1 MATTAD
7 SPSTTTVPSGR
18 AGENINSPQ
27 FRRKN
32 LQSPWTQVVR
42 GEVMESLSAVHSSPS
57 SSSLST
63 ASQPEQTL
71 FSDCS
76 PPKTD
81 SPSPPP
87 LDICSAVEG
96 SDVNN
101 GNVARQTKLAWNKL
115 SNGVLEVGSVMDA
128 AFWPALS
135 ESTKALPKSSVDS
148 SSNIVTDA
156 SFSTSQGPVIP
167 ESPQKQ
173 ATNNANPNST
183 TNHIFPVRQRS
194 MKRGGGGNNR
204 GGSTHSGFTHPPP
217 SPPPFPVFRIAPN
230 GYPNMVPG
238 VPDPSHREF
247 PYRSSHWETRPAGGF
262 VSPSH
267 SANDH
272 RNTFRRGN
280 FGPHQRG
287 DGTYHN
293 NPGGR
298 RDHDRGNYG
307 NARDVHLQP
316 HRAPPR
322 GFGRHPQPNA
332 AAFVNPPMVRPFV
345 NPMGFPEFYYIPPVS
360 MEPYR
365 PFIPHPLPLLM
376 PEPPPL
382 PALLVHQI
390 NYYFGDNNLVT
401 DDFLRSH
408 MDDQGWVPITLI
420 ASFPRVKKLS
430 TNIKYILDS
439 LKAST
444 IVEVQD
450 DKVRKRNDW
459 KKWIPAS
466 ALLPSDSGS
475 VSPNNSSHDRLVTS
489 FQKIT
494 VEEVDTNQSG
504 VIVKADP
511 ISEPVTGRCL
521 TESTGESQIP
531 NGEVTQNT
539 YRERN

>member
-7 SPSTTTVPSGR
+7 SPSTPAVPAGR

-42 GEVMESLSAVHSSPS
+42 GEVLESLSAVHSSPS

-63 ASQPEQTL
+63 ASQPEQTP

-87 LDICSAVEG
+87 LDICSAGEV

-128 AFWPALS
+128 VSWPALS

-148 SSNIVTDA
+148 SSKIVTDA

-194 MKRGGGGNNR
+194 MKRGSGGNNR
-204 GGSTHSGFTHPPP
+204 GGSTRGAFTHPPP
-217 SPPPFPVFRIAPN
+217 SPPPPPFPVFPIAPN
-230 GYPNMVPG
+230 GYPNLVPG
-238 VPDPSHREF
+238 VADPSHREF
-247 PYRSSHWETRPAGGF
+247 PYRSSHWETRPAGGY

-267 SANDH
+267 SANGH

-293 NPGGR
+293 NHGGR

-307 NARDVHLQP
+307 NVRDVHLQP

-322 GFGRHPQPNA
+322 GFVRPTQPNA

-345 NPMGFPEFYYIPPVS
+345 NPMGF
-360 MEPYR
+360 
-365 PFIPHPLPLLM
+365 

-408 MDDQGWVPITLI
+408 MDDQGWVPISLI

-475 VSPNNSSHDRLVTS
+475 ASPNNSSHDRLVTS

-494 VEEVDTNQSG
+494 VEGVDTNQSG
-504 VIVKADP
+504 VTGKADP
-511 ISEPVTGRCL
+511 NSEPVTGRCL
-521 TESTGESQIP
+521 TDSTGESQIP
-531 NGEVTQNT
+531 NGEVTQNIYT
-539 YRERN
+539 EHD